1 MIVPNKVIRYSE
13 SIIGKM
19 TIILDYIS
27 EEKVMTIKDLFLS
40 TQDSFEVIDEFIY
53 SLDVLFLLDAI
64 KVDFNKGV
72 VTYVKND

>member
-1 MIVPNKVIRYSE
+1 MLVPNKVITFND

-19 TIILDYIS
+19 TFILDFIIKN
-27 EEKVMTIKDLFLS
+27 EMTIQDLYFA
-40 TQDSFEVIDEFIY
+40 TQEHFGEIDEFIY

-72 VTYVKND
+72 VSYVKRD

>member
-1 MIVPNKVIRYSE
+1 MLVPNKVISLSE

-19 TIILDYIS
+19 TIILEYIIKN
-27 EEKVMTIKDLFLS
+27 EMTIQELYFA
-40 TQDSFEVIDEFIY
+40 TQEHFGEIDEFIY

-72 VTYVKND
+72 VTYVKRD